1 MTDLTEFKI
10 SYDGSALKNHEMNVS
25 ELGTALLSIGEL
37 LTAANY
43 AVNGET
49 AKVNIR
55 VKAHEA
61 GSFEIVMVLE
71 LLKEAGEFLSSD
83 FVTSVI
89 NLKELLFMGCAGVY
103 GLVSFIKKTKGKKPE
118 KIEKNQDRT
127 YTLTIENVTYTI
139 PENLFKLYSSRPTR
153 TALEKVISPV
163 SKEGIS
169 KFSVKDGDQETVSVE
184 KNEQEYFAV
193 PEPEDTQI
201 IDEIREGAYS
211 IISLAFKEDNKWRL
225 SDGQTTYSVAV
236 KDEEFLKQVEN
247 NEISFAKNDVL
258 ICEIHI
264 RQWQTAQGLKTEYD
278 LEKVKKHLPAFQ
290 QMKLF

>member
-10 SYDGSALKNHEMNVS
+10 SYDGSALRNHEMNVS

-43 AVNGET
+43 AVNGEMT
-49 AKVNIR
+49 KVNVR

-71 LLKEAGEFLSSD
+71 FLKEAGEFLSGD

-89 NLKELLFMGCAGVY
+89 NLKELLFMGGY

-118 KIEKNQDRT
+118 KIEKKQDRT

>member
-10 SYDGSALKNHEMNVS
+10 SYDGSALRNHEMNVS

-43 AVNGET
+43 AVNGEMT
-49 AKVNIR
+49 KVNVR

-71 LLKEAGEFLSSD
+71 FLKEAGEFLSGD

-89 NLKELLFMGCAGVY
+89 NLKELLFMGGY

-118 KIEKNQDRT
+118 KIEKKQDRT

-153 TALEKVISPV
+153 AALEKVISPV

>member
-10 SYDGSALKNHEMNVS
+10 SYDGSALRNHEMNVS

-71 LLKEAGEFLSSD
+71 LLKEAGEFLIGD

-89 NLKELLFMGCAGVY
+89 NLKELLFMGGAGVY

-118 KIEKNQDRT
+118 KIEKNSNST

-153 TALEKVISPV
+153 TALEKVIAPV

-169 KFSVKDGDQETVSVE
+169 KFSVKEGDQETVSVE

-264 RQWQTAQGLKTEYD
+264 RQWQTVQGLKTEYD